1 MYVKLSCT
9 PSTIKVTYVSS
20 CFPCNYRILT
30 LQSTEEPFMF
40 QNISA
45 ALGQAG
51 NIKITDAKI
60 YLFIHF
66 EGKLIVQCYSSR
78 LEHVF
83 AQLYFNFQ

>member
-1 MYVKLSCT
+1 
-9 PSTIKVTYVSS
+9 
-20 CFPCNYRILT
+20 
-30 LQSTEEPFMF
+30 MF